1 MNALEITQKLIS
13 YPTITPQ
20 ECGIFECIKSLF
32 PHFEILECE
41 KNGVK
46 NLFLYRVFNPLKE
59 HEKKEHAKEEHEKKE
74 HAKEKHEEKN
84 HTKEEVKPL
93 HFCFAGHIDVVP
105 PGNNWQSDPFKPT
118 IKERFLYGRG
128 AQDMKGGV
136 GAFLSASLQFNPKT
150 PFLLSILLTSDEE
163 GPGVFGTKLML
174 EKLKE
179 KDLLPDMAIV
189 AEPTCEKILGDS
201 IKIGRRGSINGK
213 LVLKGVQ
220 GHVAYPQKCQNPI
233 DTLASI
239 LPFISGIHLDD
250 GYAYFDPSKLVIT
263 NLHAGLGAN
272 NVTPGSVEIVFNVRH
287 SLKTTQESLKEYL
300 EKVLKDLPYTLK
312 LESSSSPFISTSHS
326 KLTSVLKENILKTCH
341 TTPLLNTKG
350 GTSDARFFSAY
361 GVEVVEFGVIN
372 DRIHAIDE
380 RVSLKELELLEKVFL
395 GVLEGL
401 SEG

>member
-20 ECGIFECIKSLF
+20 ECGLFECIKSLF
-32 PHFEILECE
+32 PHFEVLECE

-46 NLFLYRVFNPLKE
+46 NLFLYRVFNPPK
-59 HEKKEHAKEEHEKKE
+59 EHEKKE

-118 IKERFLYGRG
+118 IKEGFLYGRG

-233 DTLASI
+233 DALASI

-250 GYAYFDPSKLVIT
+250 GDTHFDPSKLVIT

-272 NVTPGSVEIVFNVRH
+272 NVTPASVEIIFNARH
-287 SLKTTQESLKEYL
+287 SLKTTKESLKEYL
-300 EKVLKDLPYTLK
+300 EKVLKGVSYTLE
-312 LESSSSPFISTSHS
+312 LESSSSPFISASHS

>member
-1 MNALEITQKLIS
+1 MNALGITQKLIS
-13 YPTITPQ
+13 YPTITPK
-20 ECGIFECIKSLF
+20 ECGIFEYIKSLF
-32 PHFEILECE
+32 PSFEVLECE

-46 NLFLYRVFNPLKE
+46 NLFLYRVFNPPKE
-59 HEKKEHAKEEHEKKE
+59 HTEKEHTEKK
-74 HAKEKHEEKN
+74 HAKEK
-84 HTKEEVKPL
+84 VKPL

-105 PGNNWQSDPFKPT
+105 AGNHWQSDPFKPT
-118 IKERFLYGRG
+118 IKEGFLYGRG

-136 GAFLSASLQFNPKT
+136 GAFLSASLKCNPKT
-150 PFLLSILLTSDEE
+150 PFMLSILLTSDEE
-163 GPGVFGTKLML
+163 GPGVFGTNLML

-179 KDLLPDMAIV
+179 KDLLPNMVIV

-220 GHVAYPQKCQNPI
+220 GHVAYPKKCQNPI

-239 LPFISGIHLDD
+239 LPLISGINLDD
-250 GYAYFDPSKLVIT
+250 GDEYFDPSKLVIT

-272 NVTPGSVEIVFNVRH
+272 NVTPGSVEIVFNARH
-287 SLKTTQESLKEYL
+287 SLKTTKESLKEYL
-300 EKVLKDLPYTLK
+300 EKVLKDLSYTLE
-312 LESSSSPFISTSHS
+312 LEPSSSPFITSSHS
-326 KLTSVLKENILKTCH
+326 KLISVLKENILKTCH

-361 GVEVVEFGVIN
+361 GIEVVEFGVIN

-395 GVLEGL
+395 GVLDGL
-401 SEG
+401 SEK

>member
-20 ECGIFECIKSLF
+20 ECGIFEYIKSLF
-32 PHFEILECE
+32 PHFEVLECE

-46 NLFLYRVFNPLKE
+46 NLFLYRVFNPSKE
-59 HEKKEHAKEEHEKKE
+59 HE
-74 HAKEKHEEKN
+74 KEKHEEKEHAKEN
-84 HTKEEVKPL
+84 HTKEKVKPL

-105 PGNNWQSDPFKPT
+105 PGNHWQSDPFKPT
-118 IKERFLYGRG
+118 IKEGFLYGRG
-128 AQDMKGGV
+128 AQDMKGSV

-163 GPGVFGTKLML
+163 GPGIFGTKLML

-179 KDLLPDMAIV
+179 KDLLPHMAIV

-213 LVLKGVQ
+213 LVLKGIQ

-239 LPFISGIHLDD
+239 LPFISGVHLDD
-250 GYAYFDPSKLVIT
+250 GDAHFDPSKLVIT

-272 NVTPGSVEIVFNVRH
+272 NVTPGSVEIIFNARH
-287 SLKTTQESLKEYL
+287 SLKTTKESLKEYL
-300 EKVLKDLPYTLK
+300 EKVLKGVPHTLE
-312 LESSSSPFISTSHS
+312 LEPSSSPFISASHS
-326 KLTSVLKENILKTCH
+326 KLTSVLKENILKTCR

-350 GTSDARFFSAY
+350 GTSDARFFSAH
-361 GVEVVEFGVIN
+361 GVEVVEFGIIN

-380 RVSLKELELLEKVFL
+380 RVGLKELELLEKVFL
-395 GVLEGL
+395 GVLEDL